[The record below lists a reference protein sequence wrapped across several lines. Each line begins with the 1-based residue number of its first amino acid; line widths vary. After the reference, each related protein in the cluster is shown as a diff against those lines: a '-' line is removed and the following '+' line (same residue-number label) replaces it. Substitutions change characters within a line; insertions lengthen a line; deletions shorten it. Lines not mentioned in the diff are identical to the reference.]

1 MLKYFRQIRQIKT
14 KLLIQFGSLMVLSAL
29 FMAAIVFS
37 YNKLSKTNEFHSE
50 VSKLSEN
57 ILALRL
63 SEKNFLINEVNNPEF
78 FAEKK
83 SHFYDVFK
91 DQVKKGNDILSRL
104 KTMTASMPSEF
115 QEGLS
120 EIEKSYQ
127 NYTGNFEL
135 LYSLV
140 YNRGFKDWG
149 QEGKLR
155 KAIHEIEHTISD
167 DEKVLM
173 LTLRRHEKD
182 YFLRKDLKY
191 IGKFDEVA
199 NEFEKALVLKGYA
212 TDLIKKLNNY
222 SNNLKSIVDLEE
234 QIGLSED
241 DGIKG
246 KLKSDNASMFTSI
259 NLLKEATDQMVDET
273 RNEIIILISLIFAI
287 QLGLGLWASL
297 AFSNALSRSINTI
310 KDRIQALSNGEF
322 PDKIKTALLD
332 EMGQASLALN
342 NLIDRISAAVDF
354 STRIGKGE
362 LNCEYDQNFNDDVLA
377 SSLLGMHSKLKEAA
391 SITERRNWITAG
403 LAEFGE
409 LLRQNNEDLE
419 LISRKLLASLVK
431 YVNLNQGQLYVVEE
445 EADGE
450 QYLQLLATYAWDRQ
464 KFTENKILK
473 GEGLAGQAWIEQQT
487 VFITD
492 VPENFVKITSGL
504 GEACPNS
511 ITVIPLKNN
520 EEVFGI
526 LEVAGFKVLE
536 DFEIEFLEKLA
547 EMIASELAAISNT
560 SKTQKLLEESQRQA
574 EDLKAQEEELR
585 QNQEEMQATQEEME
599 RQRKDLQQ
607 TIEDLKNQLAVQ
619 D

>member
-259 NLLKEATDQMVDET
+259 NLLKEATDQMVDEA